1 MKKKW
6 VTIGLI
12 VLLLVVVILA
22 AGIGAMKI
30 SPTQVVAILFDKAG
44 FHLPVAY
51 DEGMA
56 NVLIHIRL
64 PRVVMAVLIGAGLS
78 VAGVAMQGLFRNPM
92 ADPGLIG
99 ISFGASL
106 FAVLVIVVIST
117 LPTLAIDDLIP
128 RYYLLSLFTF
138 LGACITSFLIFRIS
152 RTGGKT
158 MLVTLLLA
166 GLAINGLCR
175 ALIDLIT
182 YTADDQQLRNAT
194 MWTMGSLGGA
204 NWQIVLMLLPF
215 ILTPILLLPNLAK
228 SLNAFALGE
237 NEAAY
242 LGINVKRLK
251 TLIIVL
257 ATLAVGASVAVAG
270 IIGFVGLI
278 VPHIVRT
285 LSGNDHR
292 SLLLNSALAGSSL
305 LTLADVCSRTLIAP
319 AELPIGIVTAV
330 LGAPV
335 FVMLL
340 LKQKKQLRTV
350 QS

>member
-1 MKKKW
+1 
-6 VTIGLI
+6 
-12 VLLLVVVILA
+12 
-22 AGIGAMKI
+22 
-30 SPTQVVAILFDKAG
+30 
-44 FHLPVAY
+44 
-51 DEGMA
+51 
-56 NVLIHIRL
+56 
-64 PRVVMAVLIGAGLS
+64 MAVLIGAGLS

-106 FAVLVIVVIST
+106 FAVLVIVVISA
-117 LPTLAIDDLIP
+117 LPTLYIDELMP
-128 RYYLLSLFTF
+128 RYYLLSIFTF
-138 LGACITSFLIFRIS
+138 AGACLTSLLVFRIS

-158 MLVTLLLA
+158 VLVTLLLA

-182 YTADDQQLRNAT
+182 YTANDQQLRNAT
-194 MWTMGSLGGA
+194 IWTMGSLGGA
-204 NWQIVLMLLPF
+204 TWQIVLMLLPF
-215 ILTPILLLPNLAK
+215 IITPIILLPRLAK

-257 ATLAVGASVAVAG
+257 ATMAVGASVAVAG

-278 VPHIVRT
+278 VPHMVRT
-285 LSGNDHR
+285 ISGNDHR
-292 SLLLNSALAGSSL
+292 GLLLNSALAGASL
-305 LTLADVCSRTLIAP
+305 LTLADVCSRVLIAP

-330 LGAPV
+330 LGTPV

-350 QS
+350 S